1 MDTLRANMKFSLVL
15 DAKGAIQ
22 ITTAGSDILKT
33 PSVR

>member
-1 MDTLRANMKFSLVL
+1 MLTLRANMTLSLNL
-15 DAKGAIQ
+15 DAKGEIQ